1 MLGFMILTAPRRPDR
16 VADMRRAMA
25 GLGVILGLV
34 TGWAAEQVPDF
45 HLTDV
50 NANSARRNAPVSPR
64 DYLLQVTGYYFA
76 NAG

>member
-1 MLGFMILTAPRRPDR
+1 
-16 VADMRRAMA
+16 MRSAMA
-25 GLGVILGLV
+25 SLGVILGLV
-34 TGWAAEQVPDF
+34 TGWADEPVLDF

-50 NANSARRNAPVSPR
+50 NANSVRRNAPVSPR

>member
-1 MLGFMILTAPRRPDR
+1 
-16 VADMRRAMA
+16 MRRAMA
-25 GLGVILGLV
+25 SLGVIFGLV
-34 TGWAAEQVPDF
+34 TGWASEQVPDF

-50 NANSARRNAPVSPR
+50 NVHSARLNAPVSPR

>member
-1 MLGFMILTAPRRPDR
+1 MLSFMILTGPRHPDR
-16 VADMRRAMA
+16 VAGMRRAMA
-25 GLGVILGLV
+25 SLGVIFGLV

-45 HLTDV
+45 QLTDV
-50 NANSARRNAPVSPR
+50 NANSVRRNSPVSPR